1 MKRVLI
7 AALIGAVFAVL
18 VGSEA
23 LAAPLAPRA
32 KTSVAASSSHEIAQ
46 PPDDCLNIDR
56 DFRQL
61 CLLGAQPQ
69 SSEPCFVVLGVPD
82 IAVLYRC
89 GKKNKQPPGEMC
101 LNIEQDNNVTCLLG
115 ATPDASNGDC
125 RAVVGVPGVIVY
137 YRCSGPSFLQNAG
150 QRALRIVR
158 RILP

>member
-1 MKRVLI
+1 MRKVLI
-7 AALIGAVFAVL
+7 TALLGTVFVAL

-23 LAAPLAPRA
+23 MAAPAAPRA
-32 KTSVAASSSHEIAQ
+32 KASVAAPTAHEIAA

-69 SSEPCFVVLGVPD
+69 SSEPCFPVLGVPD

-89 GKKNKQPPGEMC
+89 GKKNRQPAGELC

-115 ATPDASNGDC
+115 AQPDPSNGNC
-125 RAVVGVPGVIVY
+125 RAVLGVPGVIVY
-137 YRCSGPSFLQNAG
+137 YRCSEPSFLQNAA
-150 QRALRIVR
+150 QRAVRIVR